1 MLDLAPAEALA
12 RALDTARQ
20 MGWTIVATDPAEG
33 RIEAS
38 DRTRW
43 FGFTDD
49 VVIRV
54 AVTER
59 GSRVD
64 IRSLSRVGGGDFR
77 VNATRVRA
85 FLAALHDASQS
96 R

>member
-1 MLDLAPAEALA
+1 M
-12 RALDTARQ
+12 
-20 MGWTIVATDPAEG
+20 
-33 RIEAS
+33 
-38 DRTRW
+38 
-43 FGFTDD
+43 
-49 VVIRV
+49 
-54 AVTER
+54 TER